1 MPVHSAGPRLYHGIK
16 FKYLVRN
23 SASGVHG
30 KARGSNISMNLVPF
44 VDMMTILVC
53 FLLQVFSASNA
64 LLQAQP
70 GLDLPIAQSTQTL
83 QAAPVIV
90 VSKSEITVYIDG
102 KGNQVTTVD
111 TVLRDKSPTYKIDAL
126 YDKLKGAAEKIADNV
141 KKGRLEKVEIKA
153 CDDARNNLRPQPGKY
168 CPEGLAILQA
178 DETIDVRIINK
189 IVNTAKAAGFD
200 NLLFAVKNKS

>member
-30 KARGSNISMNLVPF
+30 VARGSNISMNLVPF

-83 QAAPVIV
+83 QAAPIIV
-90 VSKSEITVYIDG
+90 VTKTDIIVYIDG
-102 KGNQVTTVD
+102 KAVGNQITVD
-111 TVLRDKSPTYKIDAL
+111 SVLRDKSPTYKIDAL
-126 YDKLKGAAEKIADNV
+126 YDKLKSAAEKIESNV
-141 KKGRLEKVEIKA
+141 KNNRIEKAE
-153 CDDARNNLRPQPGKY
+153 L
-168 CPEGLAILQA
+168 
-178 DETIDVRIINK
+178 
-189 IVNTAKAAGFD
+189 TAS
-200 NLLFAVKNKS
+200 L